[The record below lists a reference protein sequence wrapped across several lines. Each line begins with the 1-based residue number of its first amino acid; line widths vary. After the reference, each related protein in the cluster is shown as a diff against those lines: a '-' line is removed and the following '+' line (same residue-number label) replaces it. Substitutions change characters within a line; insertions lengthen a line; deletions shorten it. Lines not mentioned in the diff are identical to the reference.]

1 MSETERNYCHVI
13 DHRRFDRNCGCRAH
27 DNAYGIHGGGGER
40 DRWQADRA
48 LYRHMRGRRD
58 PMAFPTLL
66 ACLAWGWFFFNY
78 HPGRW
83 LWRGQLL
90 RRFVKARH

>member
-13 DHRRFDRNCGCRAH
+13 DHRRFDRNCGCRRMTTPMESMA
-27 DNAYGIHGGGGER
+27 AAASEIAGKPIGRSIATCGAGGT
-40 DRWQADRA
+40 RWHSQRCSLVSPGA
-48 LYRHMRGRRD
+48 G
-58 PMAFPTLL
+58 
-66 ACLAWGWFFFNY
+66 FFFNY